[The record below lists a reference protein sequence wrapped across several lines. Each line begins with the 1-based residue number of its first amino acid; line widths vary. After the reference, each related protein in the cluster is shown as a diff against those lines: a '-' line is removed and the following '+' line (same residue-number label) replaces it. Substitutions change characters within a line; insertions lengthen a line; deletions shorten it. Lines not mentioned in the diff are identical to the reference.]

1 MVQVERTVTV
11 RTPVDQVARYLA
23 DFAHTEEWDPGT
35 VRCTRSDDGPVA
47 VGARWHNVSEFRG
60 KETEL
65 DYELTRLEAGRV
77 TFVGK
82 NKTATSTDDFTL
94 APSGDGTTVHYQAT
108 IVFHG
113 LAKLASPLLKRVF
126 ERLGDEV
133 VPKLTSALEKL
144 KTS

>member
-11 RTPVDQVARYLA
+11 RTPVDRVAGYLA

-35 VRCTRSDDGPVA
+35 VRCTRSDAGPVA
-47 VGARWHNVSEFRG
+47 VGAQWHNVSEFRG

-65 DYELTRLEAGRV
+65 DYRLTRFDPDRV
-77 TFVGK
+77 TFVGE

-94 APSGDGTTVHYQAT
+94 TPGPDGTTVHYRAT

-113 LAKLASPLLKRVF
+113 LAKLASPLLKREF

-133 VPKLTSALEKL
+133 VPALTGALEKL

>member
-11 RTPVDQVARYLA
+11 RTPVDRVAGYLA

-35 VRCTRSDDGPVA
+35 VRCTRSDAGPVA
-47 VGARWHNVSEFRG
+47 VGAQWHNVSEFRG

-65 DYELTRLEAGRV
+65 DYRLTRFDPDRV
-77 TFVGK
+77 RFVGE

-94 APSGDGTTVHYQAT
+94 TPGPDGTTVHYRAT

-113 LAKLASPLLKRVF
+113 LAKLASPLLKREF

-133 VPKLTSALEKL
+133 VPALTGALEKL

>member
-11 RTPVDQVARYLA
+11 ATPVEQVAAYLA

-35 VRCTRSDDGPVA
+35 VRCTRTDAGPVA

-65 DYELTRLEAGRV
+65 DYRLTRLDPDHV
-77 TFVGK
+77 TFVGE

-94 APSGDGTTVHYQAT
+94 TSGPDGTTVHYQAT

-113 LAKLASPLLKRVF
+113 VAKLASPLLKREF
-126 ERLGDEV
+126 EHLGDDV
-133 VPKLTSALEKL
+133 VPALTAALEKL
-144 KTS
+144 TTR